1 MAEKQSSGVEVELST
16 PNNNNI
22 LSRPAH
28 TLAYDQ
34 ARDELQADFSTGLG
48 SEDASTR
55 LAKYGANNF
64 GEEKG
69 VQPLQILIA
78 QVVNAMTLVR
88 KFVQFHTSLSLIRKQ
103 VLLLALAASFAIHAW
118 IEGGVLA
125 ALILINI
132 VIGFF
137 QDLQAARTIASL
149 KSLSTPSA
157 RVFRDGSSQTVDA
170 SQLVP
175 GDIIELKVGDSV
187 PADGRVFE
195 AVNLEADEALL
206 TGESLPVRKDPEAI
220 LDEDTGPGDRINIV
234 FSSSIITKGRGR
246 AVVVATGMN
255 TEIGAI
261 AAALREEGGEKRKLK
276 RDENGKASFGAY
288 IMFGLGA
295 FRDWLGE
302 FLGVTVGTPL
312 QQKLARLFLYV
323 FGIAIVCAI
332 IVLAANKVRI
342 QLLWLSPFVS
352 AMHSNRISNPVL
364 QPA

>member
-1 MAEKQSSGVEVELST
+1 MAEKQSSGVEVETLST
-16 PNNNNI
+16 PNNNI

-28 TLAYDQ
+28 TLTYDQ
-34 ARDELQADFSTGLG
+34 ARDELQADFTTGLG
-48 SEDASTR
+48 ADDAATR

-88 KFVQFHTSLSLIRKQ
+88 KLAQFPLSSLSLTRLSLQ

-157 RVFRDGSSQTVDA
+157 RVFRDASSQTVDA

-246 AVVVATGMN
+246 AIVVATGMN

-295 FRDWLGE
+295 FWDWLGE

-332 IVLAANKVRI
+332 IVLAANKVSI
-342 QLLWLSPFVS
+342 QLLWLNASVS
-352 AMHSNRISNPVL
+352 AIHSNKISNAVL
-364 QPA
+364 